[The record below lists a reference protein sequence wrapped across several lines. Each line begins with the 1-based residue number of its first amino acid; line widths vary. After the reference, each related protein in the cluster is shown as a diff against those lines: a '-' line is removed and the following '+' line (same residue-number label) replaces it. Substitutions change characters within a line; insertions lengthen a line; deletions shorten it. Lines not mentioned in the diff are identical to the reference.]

1 MPLKKLLVGTED
13 FKKVIDKQG
22 YYVDKTL
29 LIKELIDKG
38 DEVNLFT
45 RPRRFGKTL
54 NLSML
59 KYFFED
65 TGDVKKSAELF
76 QGLKIAEDTE
86 CMQKHLGKYPVISLT
101 LKSGKQNDFEKS
113 FYTLKESIA
122 FEFERHLYAVDK
134 LVLEGDKE
142 RFLRYSQMYGEE
154 KEYYTAIKFL
164 SKCLCQVHQSK
175 VVILIDEYDV
185 PLENAYF
192 NGFYDEMIGFIR
204 SLFESALKTN
214 PFLEFAVVTGCLQI
228 SKESVFTGLNNLR
241 VRSILDEVYG
251 EYFGFTQGEVDAA
264 LNYYD
269 RESRGEE
276 VKQWYDGYLFGNQLV
291 YNPWSV
297 LSIVD
302 KLTVSEEAYFESFWP
317 NTSSNDIV
325 HTLIEKSDTAAR
337 DDIEKLMDG
346 GTIEKIIRKGI
357 TYADLDKAQDHIWS
371 FLLFTGYLTLV
382 SARQV
387 DDEQYLTMAIPNRE
401 VKYIYRTMIIDWF
414 NDRIKTK
421 DLRRLYQAVVE
432 GDAGVLEEELSEIMM
447 ESISYNDY
455 KEDYYHG
462 LVLGL
467 LKTFKGY
474 KILSNDEKGLGR
486 PDILMVPFSSDKPAV
501 IMELKFTRKKGEVKG
516 KCNEVLQQIKERKY
530 KEGFGKGAYNRCV
543 CFGICFYQK
552 MCMVKREGGNAS
564 NKNTPSPVDSF

>member
-1 MPLKKLLVGTED
+1 
-13 FKKVIDKQG
+13 
-22 YYVDKTL
+22 
-29 LIKELIDKG
+29 
-38 DEVNLFT
+38 FT

-65 TGDVKKSAELF
+65 TGDAKKSAKLF
-76 QGLKIAEDTE
+76 QGLKIVEDTA
-86 CMQKHLGKYPVISLT
+86 CMQKHLGKYPVILLT
-101 LKSGKQNDFEKS
+101 LKGGKKPNFIRAYGALRS
-113 FYTLKESIA
+113 AIA
-122 FEFERHLYAVDK
+122 LEFERHLYVADK
-134 LVLEGDKE
+134 LPLKADREKFMRIANREG
-142 RFLRYSQMYGEE
+142 GEE
-154 KEYYTAIKFL
+154 DYDESLLFL
-164 SKCLCQVHQSK
+164 SKCLCQVLGK
-175 VVILIDEYDV
+175 KAVILIDEYDV

-192 NGFYDEMIGFIR
+192 NGFYDEMVGFIR
-204 SLFESALKTN
+204 SLFESALKTS

-241 VRSILDEVYG
+241 VRSILDEAYG
-251 EYFGFTQGEVDAA
+251 EYFGFMQVEVNAVLD
-264 LNYYD
+264 YYGKG
-269 RESRGEE
+269 SRREE
-276 VKQWYDGYLFGNQLV
+276 VRQWYDGYLFGNQLV

-302 KLTVSEEAYFESFWP
+302 KLTVSEEAYFESFWS

-337 DDIEKLMDG
+337 DDIERLMNE
-346 GTIEKIIRKGI
+346 GTVEKPVRKGI
-357 TYADLDKAQDHIWS
+357 TYADLDRAQDHIWS
-371 FLLFTGYLTLV
+371 FLLFTGYLTPV

-387 DDEQYLTMAIPNRE
+387 DDEQYLTMAIPNKE

-432 GDAGVLEEELSEIMM
+432 GDAGALEEELSEVMM

-467 LKTFKGY
+467 LQTFKGY
-474 KILSNDEKGLGR
+474 KVLSNDEKGLGR
-486 PDILMVPFSSDKPAV
+486 PDIMMTPFSADKPVV
-501 IMELKFTRKKGEVKG
+501 IMELKFTREEDEMEGMCKKA
-516 KCNEVLQQIKERKY
+516 LQQIKEKRY
-530 KEGFGKGAYNRCV
+530 REGFGKREYNKFV
-543 CFGICFYQK
+543 CYGICFYKK
-552 MCMVKREGGNAS
+552 MCMVKGEGSNAPNRS
-564 NKNTPSPVDSF
+564 TPSPLDSF

>member
-1 MPLKKLLVGTED
+1 MPLKKLFVGIED

-29 LIKELIDKG
+29 LIKELIEKG

-65 TGDVKKSAELF
+65 TGDAKKNAALF
-76 QGLKIAEDTE
+76 QGLKIADDEE

-122 FEFERHLYAVDK
+122 LEFKRHLSIADK
-134 LVLEGDKE
+134 LPLKADQEQFIRIASRE
-142 RFLRYSQMYGEE
+142 GEE

-164 SKCLCQVHQSK
+164 SECLCQVLGKK

-214 PFLEFAVVTGCLQI
+214 PFLEFAVITGCLQI
-228 SKESVFTGLNNLR
+228 SKESIFTGLNNLR
-241 VRSILDEVYG
+241 ARSILDEEYG
-251 EYFGFTQGEVDAA
+251 EYFGFTQGEVDAV
-264 LNYYD
+264 LRYYGM
-269 RESRGEE
+269 ESRRDD

-297 LSIVD
+297 FSVVD
-302 KLTVSEEAYFESFWP
+302 KLTVNEKAYFESFWA

-325 HTLIEKSDTAAR
+325 HTLIEQANPTVIR
-337 DDIEKLMDG
+337 DIKKLMDG
-346 GTIEKIIRKGI
+346 GMIEKQVRKGI
-357 TYADLDKAQDHIWS
+357 TYADLDKAQDNIWS
-371 FLLFTGYLTLV
+371 FLLFTGYLTQV
-382 SARQV
+382 SARQ
-387 DDEQYLTMAIPNRE
+387 DGRHQYWTMAIPNEE
-401 VKYIYRTMIIDWF
+401 VQYIYEDKILDWF
-414 NDRIKTK
+414 KKQFKKK
-421 DLRRLYQAVVE
+421 DLRRLYQAIVE
-432 GDAGVLEEELSEIMM
+432 GEVEAVGKELSSNMWQA
-447 ESISYNDY
+447 ISFYDY
-455 KEDYYHG
+455 KESYYHG
-462 LVLGL
+462 FLLGIL
-467 LKTFKGY
+467 QTFHGY
-474 KILSNDEKGLGR
+474 EVLSNDEKGLGR
-486 PDILMVPFSSDKPAV
+486 PDIVMVPFSDDRPV
-501 IMELKFTRKKGEVKG
+501 IIMELKVASSAQGIEGMCDKA
-516 KCNEVLQQIKERKY
+516 LQQIKEQRY
-530 KEGFGKGAYNRCV
+530 KEGFWQEEYSKFICY
-543 CFGICFYQK
+543 GICFYK
-552 MCMVKREGGNAS
+552 KSCMVKKES
-564 NKNTPSPVDSF
+564 SNTPNKDCDSAIGRV